1 MVSRTMVDSELGIYI
16 LLFKNQQTKESS
28 KKITKGRIR
37 EFVED
42 DKTNK
47 VGNIYISKSRNKSR
61 SLRISLLQKKN
72 L

>member
-1 MVSRTMVDSELGIYI
+1 MVSRTMVDSDLGIYI